1 MSERPTAPN
10 IVPFAWVARV
20 ISYELHSKDCRCY
33 VPFATEQGRLG
44 LDRDLSTL
52 KGGVRKWT
60 KPLKAGT

>member
-20 ISYELHSKDCRCY
+20 ISYELHSKDCLCY

-44 LDRDLSTL
+44 LDRDLSTVL
-52 KGGVRKWT
+52 LLRVESESG
-60 KPLKAGT
+60 LNL

>member
-33 VPFATEQGRLG
+33 VPFAAEQGRLG
-44 LDRDLSTL
+44 LDRDLSTVL
-52 KGGVRKWT
+52 LLRVESESG
-60 KPLKAGT
+60 LNL

>member
-44 LDRDLSTL
+44 LDRDLSTVL
-52 KGGVRKWT
+52 LLRVESESG
-60 KPLKAGT
+60 LNL